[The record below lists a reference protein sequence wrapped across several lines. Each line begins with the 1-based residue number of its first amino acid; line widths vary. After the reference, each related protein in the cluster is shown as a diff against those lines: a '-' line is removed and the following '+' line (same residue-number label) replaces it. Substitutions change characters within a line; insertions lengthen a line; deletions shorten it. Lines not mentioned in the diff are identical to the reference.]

1 MPSVTFIDHEG
12 NEQVVEAEVGET
24 LMEVANNNGV
34 EGIVAECGGSC
45 ACGTC
50 HCFIAAEWQSK
61 MPEVSNLEKETI
73 ECAVEGTDDSRL
85 SCQVTI
91 TADLDGMVVRLP
103 EDQL

>member
-1 MPSVTFIDHEG
+1 MPSITFIDHEG

-24 LMEVANNNGV
+24 VMQAATNNMI

-50 HCFIAAEWQSK
+50 HCFIGSEWQSK
-61 MPEVSNLEKETI
+61 MPEITEIERETI
-73 ECAVEGTDDSRL
+73 ECAVDGTPDSRL

-91 TADLDGMVVRLP
+91 TSELDGMIVRLP